1 MILSAEMARINTNL
15 YHSKF
20 LKSKAMKKVFKEI
33 QNATK
38 QGLKGCLISIDAA
51 VSKQVIETLVGLGY
65 TVSERSTAFGWFDFW
80 IKVEW

>member
-15 YHSKF
+15 YRSKF
-20 LKSKAMKKVFKEI
+20 LKSRVMKEVFKEI

-38 QGLKGCLISIDAA
+38 QGLNGCLISIDATA
-51 VSKQVIETLVGLGY
+51 TKQVIETLVGLGY
-65 TVSERSTAFGWFDFW
+65 TVSKRSSAFNWSDFW